1 MPTKA
6 DWSDPVHILE
16 YPGSQRFDENY
27 SFKKIS
33 LMARWVLTDLHG
45 CLRTFDAL
53 LDRLE
58 LTEGDS
64 LYFLGDYVD
73 RGPDSKG
80 VIDRIWELEK
90 HYTVHCLRG
99 NHEETV
105 LRFNRL
111 FGHRDIWAKYL
122 NTPFWYS
129 FGKPAR
135 LEDVDPHYFTW
146 MNSLPHYLLVDEYI
160 LVHAGVNF
168 ALENPLSNPTDLMWM
183 RNWYDKVD
191 YEWLGERYLLHGHV
205 PVVERELW
213 EQYDYLERGRIL
225 CLDGGTP
232 NAHLEGF
239 GYMSA
244 FDLDTWELLTQASVE
259 HEWVLAV

>member
-1 MPTKA
+1 MLSHSESKMLY
-6 DWSDPVHILE
+6 WSGDK
-16 YPGSQRFDENY
+16 SQGVAYQYIY
-27 SFKKIS
+27 S
-33 LMARWVLTDLHG
+33 MARWVLTDIHG
-45 CLRTFDAL
+45 CLRTLDTL
-53 LDRLE
+53 LDRLA
-58 LTEGDS
+58 LATGDI

-90 HYTVHCLRG
+90 YYDVHCLRG

-111 FGHRDIWAKYL
+111 FGHRPVWAKYL
-122 NTPFWYS
+122 NKAFWYS
-129 FGKPAR
+129 FGKPET
-135 LEDVDPHYFTW
+135 LSDVDPRYFAW
-146 MNSLPHYLLVDEYI
+146 MEGLPYYFEVDQYL
-160 LVHAGVNF
+160 LVHAGIDF
-168 ALENPLSNPTDLMWM
+168 SRAHPFLHPTELMWL
-183 RNWYDKVD
+183 RDWYSTVD
-191 YEWLGERYLLHGHV
+191 YDRLGDRYILHGHV

-213 EQYDYLERGRIL
+213 EQYDYLERGRVL

-244 FDLDTWELLTQASVE
+244 FELNEWRLLTQTSQE
-259 HEWVLAV
+259 HEWLLEN

>member
-1 MPTKA
+1 
-6 DWSDPVHILE
+6 
-16 YPGSQRFDENY
+16 
-27 SFKKIS
+27 
-33 LMARWVLTDLHG
+33 MAWVLTDIHG
-45 CLRTFDAL
+45 CLRTLDAL

-58 LTEGDS
+58 LRTGDA

-80 VIDRIWELEK
+80 VIDRIWELEQ
-90 HYTVHCLRG
+90 HYQVTCLRG

-105 LRFNRL
+105 LRFNRR
-111 FGHRDIWAKYL
+111 FGGRDVWAKYL
-122 NTPFWYS
+122 NPPFWYS
-129 FGKPAR
+129 FGRPAR
-135 LEDVDPHYFTW
+135 IEDVDPRYFEW
-146 MNSLPHYLLVDEYI
+146 MANLPYYAEVDDYI
-160 LVHAGVNF
+160 LVHAGLDF
-168 ALENPLSNPTDLMWM
+168 SRADPLAHPTDLMWM
-183 RNWYDKVD
+183 RDWYASVD
-191 YEWLGERYLLHGHV
+191 YDWLGERYLLHGHV

-244 FDLDTWELLTQASVE
+244 FHLYDWTLLTQESLE
-259 HEWVLAV
+259 YEWVLG